1 MISVMSLTLT
11 KGINIYRYIFIPLI
25 FIFISQIK
33 SLANRQNSYNI
44 ITNIYLYSTQKLIT
58 MNSASYT
65 LKSV

>member
-1 MISVMSLTLT
+1 MISVMALTLT
-11 KGINIYRYIFIPLI
+11 KGINIYRYIFIHLI

>member
-1 MISVMSLTLT
+1 MISVMALTLT